1 MKGPYVTIQNA
12 VDVFEMLTNTLFA
25 VHTAMVSAEPL
36 DRVRVK
42 AWTREMLLFK
52 DKLDKYLEAQDEGI

>member
-1 MKGPYVTIQNA
+1 MKGLDVVLLNA
-12 VDVFEMLTNTLFA
+12 FGTFEMLTNTLFA